1 MTGFELTVA
10 VMKEEDA
17 WDKAQLPGKSEHLLS
32 LSRMACAENTAN
44 DHSKT
49 RILAEPLKAF
59 LQIGQNFL
67 RCVIS
72 LDSINRNLH
81 FLKPRFIESFDQLRP
96 QQEAVGDHTCAKET
110 KFPARADQAGE
121 LRVQRGLATR

>member
-1 MTGFELTVA
+1 
-10 VMKEEDA
+10 MKEQNA
-17 WDKAQLPGKSEHLLS
+17 WDKAHLPGKREDLLS
-32 LSRMACAENTAN
+32 FSRRACAENTTN

-49 RILAEPLKAF
+49 CVLAEPLKAF

-81 FLKPRFIESFDQLRP
+81 FLKSCLIE
-96 QQEAVGDHTCAKET
+96 
-110 KFPARADQAGE
+110 
-121 LRVQRGLATR
+121 GLD